1 MWKLANPQELYE
13 CSSCGGDYPDSHFKS
28 LAVSPLVC
36 KYCSEGTKKE
46 KLFKEYA
53 EYMKRIHYN
62 YSENEIRVLLDYL
75 NMQQS
80 LSTLLKKYQ
89 HDVSNIFYSLM
100 YEDIQQLIRV
110 DILYWLHHADRH
122 GKKSANEKAL
132 LLKIREVVCDWLG
145 EEPPPP
151 EEEYKLRSKDRS
163 QLTIKCIKRTAL
175 PSMTQMI
182 VLQSLLSVFAD
193 PNSNAVVYKF
203 IPRGTLLNAL
213 DVAMIEDHQLLLQ
226 GCVNVASF
234 QYCMNQLSSIHFYGM
249 TEILN
254 ESCPNWNIP
263 RSITFSRLIT
273 SFVLKNVFSL
283 SSSVLLM
290 PLALL
295 KSVYSTERQTADAQW
310 ILEETEKDIGEYV
323 NDLVYRISHKLY
335 RWCKDCAIHTMNETK
350 PLPPPIQLDV

>member
-1 MWKLANPQELYE
+1 M
-13 CSSCGGDYPDSHFKS
+13 S
-28 LAVSPLVC
+28 LTATPLVC
-36 KYCSEGTKKE
+36 KNCSEGTKKE
-46 KLFKEYA
+46 KLFKEYT
-53 EYMKRIHYN
+53 EYMRNIQYN
-62 YSENEIRVLLDYL
+62 YSESEIRVLLDYL

-80 LSTLLKKYQ
+80 LSVLLKKYQ
-89 HDVSNIFYSLM
+89 YDAAGLIYSLM

-122 GKKSANEKAL
+122 GRKSANEKSL

-163 QLTIKCIKRTAL
+163 RLTIKCIKRTIL

-203 IPRGTLLNAL
+203 IPRGTLLNAG
-213 DVAMIEDHQLLLQ
+213 DVALIEDHQILLQ
-226 GCVNVASF
+226 SCVNLSSF
-234 QYCMNQLSSIHFYGM
+234 QYCIHQLSSVHFYGK

-263 RSITFSRLIT
+263 RSITFSHLLT
-273 SFVLKNVFSL
+273 SFILKNVFSL

-295 KSVYSTERQTADAQW
+295 KSVYSNERETTNTQW

-335 RWCKDCAIHTMNETK
+335 RWCKDCAVHRMNDSK